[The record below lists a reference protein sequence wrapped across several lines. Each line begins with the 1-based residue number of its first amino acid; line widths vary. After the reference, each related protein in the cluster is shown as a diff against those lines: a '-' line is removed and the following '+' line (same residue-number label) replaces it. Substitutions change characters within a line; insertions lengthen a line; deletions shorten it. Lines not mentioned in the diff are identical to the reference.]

1 MTTGEGGAI
10 VTNSKEIYEKV
21 KLIRSHGRLDNK
33 NYFSNPSES
42 QYDGL
47 GYNWRMSSITAA
59 LGISQL
65 KKLDKIAFVRFASV
79 YREFQDIGEFQAQ
92 LDDLKE
98 W

>member
-21 KLIRSHGRLDNK
+21 KLIRSHGRLDSI

-42 QYDGL
+42 QYEGL
-47 GYNWRMSSITAA
+47 GYNWRMSSIIAA

-65 KKLDKIAFVRFASV
+65 KKLD
-79 YREFQDIGEFQAQ
+79 
-92 LDDLKE
+92 
-98 W
+98 